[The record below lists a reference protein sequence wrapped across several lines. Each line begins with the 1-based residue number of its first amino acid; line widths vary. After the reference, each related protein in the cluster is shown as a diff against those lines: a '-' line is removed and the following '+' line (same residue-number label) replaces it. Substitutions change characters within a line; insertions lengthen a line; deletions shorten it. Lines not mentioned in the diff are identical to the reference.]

1 MAEGKIILKLTCKK
15 QVSEISK
22 KVVRLLTMDE
32 QFTFKITKY
41 DDKTLP
47 KIIYSRQVKYK

>member
-1 MAEGKIILKLTCKK
+1 
-15 QVSEISK
+15 
-22 KVVRLLTMDE
+22 MDE